1 MTIMSRSRRFYVGN
15 LSTEVKDNDITKL
28 FEKFG
33 AVDKIEI
40 KNKTDVEG
48 NVLTTFAFVSMNEIT
63 EDNVAKCIQS
73 TSSSHAFTNSVT
85 TNLLLPTVSIKI
97 AFTFL
102 FTRQNVFIKVKSRE
116 KRQIRK

>member
-1 MTIMSRSRRFYVGN
+1 MVLFRFFFSMTIMSCSRRFYVGN

-28 FEKFG
+28 FGKFG

-48 NVLTTFAFVSMNEIT
+48 NILTTFAFVSMNEIT

-73 TSSSHAFTNSVT
+73 TSSSHVFTNFVT
-85 TNLLLPTVSIKI
+85 TNLRFFLLNFICL
-97 AFTFL
+97 L
-102 FTRQNVFIKVKSRE
+102 FYEVEFFD
-116 KRQIRK
+116 

>member
-1 MTIMSRSRRFYVGN
+1 MVLFRFFFRMTIMSSRRFYVGN

-28 FEKFG
+28 FGKFG

-85 TNLLLPTVSIKI
+85 TNLRFF
-97 AFTFL
+97 FTIL
-102 FTRQNVFIKVKSRE
+102 FVQFYYE
-116 KRQIRK
+116 AEFFD

>member
-1 MTIMSRSRRFYVGN
+1 MVLFRFFFRMTIMSCSRRFYVGN

-28 FEKFG
+28 FGKFG

-48 NVLTTFAFVSMNEIT
+48 NILTTFAFVSMNEIT

-85 TNLLLPTVSIKI
+85 TNLRFFLLN
-97 AFTFL
+97 FFCLLFL
-102 FTRQNVFIKVKSRE
+102 RGRIF
-116 KRQIRK
+116 